1 MGRIASTLIG
11 AAGLGAVLGSAA
23 ITMPANALVIPN
35 GSFSYSLPGSNSVDT
50 TNIASDTS
58 QLTLA
63 NGPPGAMITS
73 FVDPFDENP
82 NNFCIGAGAG
92 CTAAH
97 PPGFLGSGSP
107 VLLSQLVLP
116 VGNST
121 QVPETVTAETNF
133 GAPAGV
139 VSVDFAYTTEFTIAL
154 TPTTSTA
161 AGSLDLG
168 FIGTFDSDSTSH
180 MLGELADMTI
190 MCTQSTIGAAIT
202 CSWQRQYAGA
212 PLSTDAGR
220 ARTGI
225 IGPARTRTV
234 WLRRL
239 PSSPQAKPKSAE
251 LSRDKGDE
259 FLADQLFH
267 IHAQLDRVI
276 EDREQAR
283 QRYLDENRL
292 PDAS

>member
-1 MGRIASTLIG
+1 MGRIAFTLIG

-23 ITMPANALVIPN
+23 ITLPANAALVIPN

-73 FVDPFDENP
+73 FADPFDENP
-82 NNFCIGAGAG
+82 NNFCSGAGAG

-116 VGNST
+116 VGNTT

-133 GAPAGV
+133 GVGGI

-154 TPTTSTA
+154 TPTTSTS

-168 FIGTFDSDSTSH
+168 FIGTFDSDSTSQY
-180 MLGELADMTI
+180 MLGESADMTI
-190 MCTQSTIGAAIT
+190 ICTQSTIGAAIDCGGKIST
-202 CSWQRQYAGA
+202 PAL
-212 PLSTDAGR
+212 LSL
-220 ARTGI
+220 
-225 IGPARTRTV
+225 PAVPEPASLALLGSALVGFGVFRRRHERTRN
-234 WLRRL
+234 
-239 PSSPQAKPKSAE
+239 QAPVGKPA
-251 LSRDKGDE
+251 
-259 FLADQLFH
+259 
-267 IHAQLDRVI
+267 
-276 EDREQAR
+276 
-283 QRYLDENRL
+283 
-292 PDAS
+292 